1 VATCRK
7 LGLKLILD
15 FVPNHCSSEHP
26 WFKDALSSATSARR
40 DWFIWRDPA
49 PDGGVPNNW
58 LSAFGGPAWTLDK
71 ASGQYW
77 MHSFLPEQPDLN
89 WYNPAV
95 RKAMFDS
102 MRLWFSRGVDGFRV
116 DVILRL
122 VKDKLFR
129 DEPPN
134 PSWYKGMP
142 EYDSLL
148 HIHTRNAEGVLEFVR
163 MLREVTDE
171 FPDRVLIGETYLP
184 IPELMKYYASGKG
197 CHLPFNFGLI
207 TTKPI
212 PSAIASYVNEY
223 LEALPPGACPNWV
236 LGNHDVPRI
245 AAPGRFGE
253 AAANATMLLFTLP
266 GAITSYYGDE
276 LPMADAVI
284 PAHRI
289 RDPKVLREGGG
300 LVSRDS
306 ARTPMQWDASPFSGF
321 SIVEPWLP
329 INPDYPACNVSAAR
343 SDPASILNL
352 TKQLIALRKLHPEIV
367 TARPELVSDGDLL
380 MYSIPL
386 PGLSLE
392 IRLNFGAVPL
402 PAHLPEG
409 SWTVLLSTHACD
421 GEPPPNIPPRQGFIF
436 GRKP

>member
-1 VATCRK
+1 MTGKQAWWNGATIYQVYPRSFMDTNGDGIGDIKGIISKLGHIHEMGFDAVWLSPIYPSPMADFGYDVSDYDYTVHSEDRLLEDFEELVATCRK

-26 WFKDALSSATSARR
+26 WFQEAISSTSSARR
-40 DWFIWRDPA
+40 DWFIWRAPA
-49 PDGGVPNNW
+49 PGGGVPNNW

-77 MHSFLPEQPDLN
+77 LHSFLPEQPDLN

-102 MRLWFSRGVDGFRV
+102 MRLWFGRGVDGFRV

-134 PSWYKGMP
+134 PSWQKGMP

-171 FPDRVLIGETYLP
+171 YPDKVLIGETYLP

-207 TTKPI
+207 TTKPTS
-212 PSAIASYVNEY
+212 SAIALYVNEY
-223 LEALPPGACPNWV
+223 LGGA
-236 LGNHDVPRI
+236 
-245 AAPGRFGE
+245 
-253 AAANATMLLFTLP
+253 
-266 GAITSYYGDE
+266 
-276 LPMADAVI
+276 
-284 PAHRI
+284 
-289 RDPKVLREGGG
+289 
-300 LVSRDS
+300 S
-306 ARTPMQWDASPFSGF
+306 ARR
-321 SIVEPWLP
+321 LP
-329 INPDYPACNVSAAR
+329 
-343 SDPASILNL
+343 
-352 TKQLIALRKLHPEIV
+352 QL
-367 TARPELVSDGDLL
+367 
-380 MYSIPL
+380 
-386 PGLSLE
+386 
-392 IRLNFGAVPL
+392 GAWKPRC
-402 PAHLPEG
+402 A
-409 SWTVLLSTHACD
+409 THCSCW
-421 GEPPPNIPPRQGFIF
+421 PVW
-436 GRKP
+436 